1 MSDDEGNNFYEN
13 HAAMVYEMAKKER
26 WPRSEIFE
34 FLKNPSKFEA
44 FVQNVRKFIAINVF

>member
-44 FVQNVRKFIAINVF
+44 FVQNVRQFLALTCF

>member
-44 FVQNVRKFIAINVF
+44 FVQNVSNLLANNVF